1 MGIELSDLTYSLK
14 AAGDRRALADGIAA
28 RFEPR
33 RVTAIVGP
41 SGSGKSTLISLIGGL
56 LSPDRGG
63 VAIWGRRWPATETE
77 RAAQRLGTVGFVFQD
92 VRLLN
97 QLSVFEN
104 IRLPAAFRVH
114 DRAAAAQ
121 ATRQVLAELDI
132 RIDPRLSPRTLSG
145 GERQMVA
152 FARALVADPRVILAD
167 EPTAAMDWGRA
178 RHFLETLVRR
188 TSSAAMATLV
198 ITHDERVLQFADA
211 VFELDNGRLA
221 HRA

>member
-63 VAIWGRRWPATETE
+63 VALWGQQWSATEAG
-77 RAAQRLGTVGFVFQD
+77 RAAQRLETVGFVFQD
-92 VRLLN
+92 VRLIN

-104 IRLPAAFRVH
+104 IRLPAAFRLRNH
-114 DRAAAAQ
+114 AESAR
-121 ATRQVLAELDI
+121 ATRQVLDELDI
-132 RIDPRLSPRTLSG
+132 RVDARQSPRTLSG

-152 FARALVADPRVILAD
+152 FARALVANPRVILAD

-188 TSSAAMATLV
+188 TTSAAMATLV

-211 VFELDNGRLA
+211 VFELDSGRLVQ
-221 HRA
+221 RA